1 MIAVFTFLS
10 MTYFEFIFGYSL
22 RYGLNFTL
30 FQKLSSFPHQHLLKS
45 GSLPQCLEMLPL
57 SYYCMYLHLFWTS
70 YSVLLFILSVEVP
83 LPHCFI
89 LETFNVFYLRGLVFL
104 YSLELHL
111 NQCFTLNIRRK
122 VKFEI

>member
-30 FQKLSSFPHQHLLKS
+30 FQKLSSFPHEHLLKS

-57 SYYCMYLHLFWTS
+57 SYSKLLHVLA
-70 YSVLLFILSVEVP
+70 SVLDFVF
-83 LPHCFI
+83 CFI
-89 LETFNVFYLRGLVFL
+89 VHFV
-104 YSLELHL
+104 S
-111 NQCFTLNIRRK
+111 
-122 VKFEI
+122 